1 MYCMYLGLYP
11 GWYYCWVPHL
21 HCCLCNKSD
30 TQQWAVSNKTK
41 KKKCKEG
48 FIQSVG
54 KLQTLI
60 CSAILPI
67 NLKQRESGP
76 LDYFV
81 GFFSIY
87 LRKYCSQQ
95 AEALCNFTS
104 HSTSHT
110 FSVWDVVLDA
120 ISECKTMSSSTA
132 VFHSNN
138 LSQSYYQRSVFKKK
152 HLLVTLKVNHIMSH
166 EYDTEYVCMGL
177 SIPVLTMFRGC
188 AYAKF
193 KTVAPYL

>member
-95 AEALCNFTS
+95 AEAFLLCVGCGSGCYIRMQDNVQLYCCFSFQQLEPKLLSKIRFQKETFTCN
-104 HSTSHT
+104 
-110 FSVWDVVLDA
+110 
-120 ISECKTMSSSTA
+120 IKSEPHNVTWIWHRVCLYGPEHPSSDNVSGMCICQVQNCGTI
-132 VFHSNN
+132 FI
-138 LSQSYYQRSVFKKK
+138 
-152 HLLVTLKVNHIMSH
+152 KVI
-166 EYDTEYVCMGL
+166 
-177 SIPVLTMFRGC
+177 
-188 AYAKF
+188 
-193 KTVAPYL
+193 

>member
-76 LDYFV
+76 LDHFL
-81 GFFSIY
+81 GFFQHLFKKVLFTTSRSISSLCGMWFWMLYQNARQCPALLLFLIPTTWAKVIIKDPFSKRNIY
-87 LRKYCSQQ
+87 L
-95 AEALCNFTS
+95 
-104 HSTSHT
+104 
-110 FSVWDVVLDA
+110 
-120 ISECKTMSSSTA
+120 
-132 VFHSNN
+132 
-138 LSQSYYQRSVFKKK
+138 
-152 HLLVTLKVNHIMSH
+152 
-166 EYDTEYVCMGL
+166 
-177 SIPVLTMFRGC
+177 
-188 AYAKF
+188 
-193 KTVAPYL
+193 